1 MKMTRAGVASIIAL
15 LMLAGGF
22 WSCQGKFPGYKK
34 TDNGLY
40 YKFHVKSDC
49 DAQAKP
55 GDIISFKMKVY
66 AEDTVFSDDF
76 MEYERQVMDSSR
88 YKGDLYEALGMMCA
102 GDSATFI
109 LSADS
114 LKQYFGFEFGLDSA
128 AFIYA
133 DIVMKEIL
141 TSEMIAAEEDSLM
154 KAETA
159 TFEAY
164 KTANLTGFNELLP
177 GVHFLKSAD
186 GKGPAVNDTA
196 ILSVKIIGTS
206 LEGDTFWEASMDPI
220 DFRIE
225 DDNQIPF
232 NWNSALRELREGG
245 KGRLVLTSPNAFG
258 KRGFRQG
265 MVKPYQPVILD
276 IEIVKVSAGMKEF
289 EGYSIGQFV
298 KRNKITEKPVAGGMY
313 FVRQQEGTGA
323 KLKSGDK
330 VMVHY
335 TGFYL
340 DMGVFD
346 SSRQKGEPMEV
357 IIDKS
362 DVIKGWHQALKMMK
376 VGERARI
383 IIPSSLG
390 YGADGYPPVIRP
402 YSPLVFDLE
411 VVEKI

>member
-1 MKMTRAGVASIIAL
+1 MTKFKSLLFLSVVLLTGVL
-15 LMLAGGF
+15 
-22 WSCQGKFPGYKK
+22 WSCQGEFPGYKK

-40 YKFHVKSDC
+40 YKFHIKSDC
-49 DAQAKP
+49 DAFAKP
-55 GDIISFKMKVY
+55 GDLISFKMKVY
-66 AEDTVFSDDF
+66 AEDTVFSEDF
-76 MEYERQVMDSSR
+76 MAYERQMMDSSR

-128 AFIYA
+128 AHIYA
-133 DIVMKEIL
+133 DIVMQEIL
-141 TSEMIAAEEDSLM
+141 TAEMIAAEEDSLM
-154 KAETA
+154 KAEVSA
-159 TFEAY
+159 FDAY
-164 KTANLTGFNELLP
+164 KTGNLDGYTELLP
-177 GVHFLKSAD
+177 GVFYLNTGV
-186 GKGPAVNDTA
+186 GKGLAVNDTA
-196 ILSVKIIGTS
+196 IISVKIQGTT
-206 LEGDTFWEASMDPI
+206 LEGDTFWESTMDPI

-232 NWNSALRELREGG
+232 NWNSALRQMREGG
-245 KGRLVLTSPNAFG
+245 KARLVLTSPNAFG

-276 IEIVKVSAGMKEF
+276 IEIVKVSAGMREF

-313 FVRQQEGTGA
+313 FVRQTEGNGP

-330 VMVHY
+330 VKVHY

-340 DMGVFD
+340 DMAVFD
-346 SSRQKGEPMEV
+346 SSRQRGEPMEV
-357 IIDKS
+357 EIDKS

-376 VGERARI
+376 VGDKARI
-383 IIPSSLG
+383 ILPSTLG
-390 YGADGYPPVIRP
+390 YGADGMPPVIRP
-402 YSPLVFDLE
+402 YSPLVFDIE
-411 VVEKI
+411 VLEKI